1 MKITSV
7 TADQR
12 KREFRIQ
19 TATGQRLAYPFSQA
33 GMEPARG
40 TTFSELYV
48 DPELGEEAFTYALD
62 TGEEGSV
69 HIEQVLEF
77 NRDPSYMADLVTYK
91 LTLAA
96 REGLG
101 ESGLSR
107 RYIAKRLN
115 TSVPQL
121 YRLLDPTNSRKSMA
135 QLLALLHLL
144 NREVEVVIRP
154 LVAEGAGDSNSS
166 SS

>member
-1 MKITSV
+1 MKIRSV
-7 TADQR
+7 TADHR

-19 TATGQRLAYPFSQA
+19 TARGQQFAYPFSQA
-33 GMEPARG
+33 GTQPARG
-40 TTFSELYV
+40 TTIKALHV
-48 DPELGEEAFTYALD
+48 DAELGKEAFTYALD

-69 HIEQVLEF
+69 HLEQVLEF
-77 NRDPSYMADLVTYK
+77 NRDPTYMADLVTYK
-91 LTLAA
+91 LTVAA
-96 REGLG
+96 REGLA

-121 YRLLDPTNSRKSMA
+121 YRLLDPANSRKSMG

-144 NREVEVVIRP
+144 NREVEVIVRP
-154 LVAEGAGDSNSS
+154 ATS
-166 SS
+166 

>member
-1 MKITSV
+1 MKISSV
-7 TADQR
+7 TADHR
-12 KREFRIQ
+12 KREFCVQ
-19 TATGQRLAYPFSQA
+19 TAKGQRLAYPFSQA

-40 TTFSELYV
+40 TTISELYV
-48 DPELGEEAFTYALD
+48 DPELGDEAFTYALD
-62 TGEEGSV
+62 SGEEGSV
-69 HIEQVLEF
+69 HLEQVLEY

-91 LTLAA
+91 LTVSA
-96 REGLG
+96 REGMA

-121 YRLLDPTNSRKSMA
+121 YRLLDPANSRKSVG

-144 NREVEVVIRP
+144 NREVEVIVRP
-154 LVAEGAGDSNSS
+154 ATS
-166 SS
+166 

>member
-1 MKITSV
+1 MKISSV
-7 TADQR
+7 TADHR

-19 TATGQRLAYPFSQA
+19 TATGQHLAYPFPQA

-40 TTFSELYV
+40 TTISELYV

-62 TGEEGSV
+62 TGQEGSV
-69 HIEQVLEF
+69 HIEQVLEY
-77 NRDPSYMADLVTYK
+77 NRDPSYMADLVTYR

-96 REGLG
+96 REALA

-107 RYIAKRLN
+107 RYLAKRLN

-121 YRLLDPTNSRKSMA
+121 YRLLDPANSRKSMG

-144 NREVEVVIRP
+144 NREVEVVIHP
-154 LVAEGAGDSNSS
+154 SLP
-166 SS
+166 